1 MKLRPL
7 LVVTAAIYVGSGIV
21 AVLAPSKQLSLYG
34 VAETPAATFMAQW
47 AGLGSI
53 VVGLLAWSARGL
65 GMPEAKR
72 AVLFTLLAYFIV
84 ASVLSLAGTVSGVM
98 SGVGWV
104 LFIVNVLFAGC
115 WACFLVSTARP
126 KVT

>member
-7 LVVTAAIYVGSGIV
+7 LVITAAMYVGSGIV
-21 AVLAPSKQLSLYG
+21 AVVAPAKQLSLYG

-53 VVGLLAWSARGL
+53 VVGLLAWSARGF
-65 GMPEAKR
+65 GMPEAR
-72 AVLFTLLAYFIV
+72 RPLLLTLLAYFIV
-84 ASVLSLAGTVSGVM
+84 AGVLSLVGTVSGVM

-104 LFIVNVLFAGC
+104 LLIVNVLFAGC
-115 WACFLVSTARP
+115 WAYFLISTARS
-126 KVT
+126 KGT